1 MNGLTAAARAAAGTG
16 HDLDKVIAD
25 LAPLKGIEQ
34 LPRVAESAHHRDLHL
49 ARRRNVE
56 ARLLPAVHAAHGGEG
71 VGIGVLAGHEVVRR
85 AERGVHHAAG
95 RAEHD
100 RRARAAAE
108 RGVELLLRQMD
119 GGNVVRAEHNV
130 QLACGDAH
138 IDIGNAVLAAH
149 GRKRTLALLCDA
161 RHDGH
166 DEQPLGINADL
177 LGKVGLGNGAEHLLR
192 GLRGG
197 KLLCPLGV
205 LRLEEAHPARA
216 AGGEHRPAVVLFV
229 REAFEKFAALL
240 HDGEVGGKV
249 GVEHIVE
256 AQLAQ
261 SSRHALG
268 RGKLRRKVELLR
280 PGRAHR
286 RRDLHDRDGV
296 GVVDGVK
303 DDSRVVALP
312 QRRRGAMRDALAAV
326 GTFRILDAAIAR
338 GVHRRAGAGAE
349 QIPYLH
355 GLYVLADLDA
365 AHTLHALVVLADERR
380 GVVHRLPAQLGGIVL
395 AAHIEVVRE
404 RLQRAVAAARAA
416 RAARVVLGEDQP
428 QVGAAR
434 LARHGAVGK
443 DLHAVRHHIVA
454 RGDKALHAL
463 DLHAA
468 QTAGSDLVD
477 VL

>member
-1 MNGLTAAARAAAGTG
+1 MCIYCTTKFAKSYCYLQK
-16 HDLDKVIAD
+16 DKNSE
-25 LAPLKGIEQ
+25 KRG
-34 LPRVAESAHHRDLHL
+34 
-49 ARRRNVE
+49 
-56 ARLLPAVHAAHGGEG
+56 
-71 VGIGVLAGHEVVRR
+71 VRR
-85 AERGVHHAAG
+85 AFRLLIVLSAPAASPMPDG
-95 RAEHD
+95 RCGADDAISLREACRDSRD
-100 RRARAAAE
+100 RAPARRDFRARSAA
-108 RGVELLLRQMD
+108 LRP
-119 GGNVVRAEHNV
+119 
-130 QLACGDAH
+130 C
-138 IDIGNAVLAAH
+138 
-149 GRKRTLALLCDA
+149 
-161 RHDGH
+161 
-166 DEQPLGINADL
+166 
-177 LGKVGLGNGAEHLLR
+177 
-192 GLRGG
+192 
-197 KLLCPLGV
+197 
-205 LRLEEAHPARA
+205 RA
-216 AGGEHRPAVVLFV
+216 A
-229 REAFEKFAALL
+229 
-240 HDGEVGGKV
+240 
-249 GVEHIVE
+249 
-256 AQLAQ
+256 
-261 SSRHALG
+261 
-268 RGKLRRKVELLR
+268 
-280 PGRAHR
+280 RAHR

-338 GVHRRAGAGAE
+338 GVHRRAGAGTE